1 MNMTFLT
8 GTNQDGQFPHR
19 LKIEVD
25 RQTAFGIIEKLNAF
39 IENIPSDSHKATFLN
54 FAGELAIEQGKK

>member
-1 MNMTFLT
+1 MTFLT

-19 LKIEVD
+19 LRIEVD

-39 IENIPSDSHKATFLN
+39 IENVPTDSHKAIFLN
-54 FAGELAIEQGKK
+54 FAGEALTEPNK